1 SRTTQLVFITGHLST
16 TTMSRPEARCHGPT
30 AVSTG
35 QVESRR
41 FSIVTVSRFQRVS
54 AAAGV
59 TRTTVEARA
68 RAAAMK
74 ARMVVLGRFMGW
86 FPFGGVPLSGRSASL
101 CVNSRSEE
109 HTSEL
114 QSRENIVCRL
124 LLEKKKLHIKTI

>member
-1 SRTTQLVFITGHLST
+1 RTTQLVFITGHLST

-54 AAAGV
+54 AAAGI

-74 ARMVVLGRFMGW
+74 ARMAVLGRFMGW
-86 FPFGGVPLSGRSASL
+86 FPFGCGAPLGAVGLVIRRSRYGHCRCACTAGCVVP
-101 CVNSRSEE
+101 E
-109 HTSEL
+109 
-114 QSRENIVCRL
+114 RL
-124 LLEKKKLHIKTI
+124 RRLR